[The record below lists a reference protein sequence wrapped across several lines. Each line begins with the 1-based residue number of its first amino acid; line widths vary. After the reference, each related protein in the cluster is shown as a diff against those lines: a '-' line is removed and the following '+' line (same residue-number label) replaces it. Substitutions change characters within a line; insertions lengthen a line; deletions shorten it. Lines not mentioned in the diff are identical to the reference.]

1 MEVRLGIAQFKP
13 VLGEVEKNLE
23 LHLQY
28 LQRAQEAKLDLL
40 LFPELSLT
48 GYHIKDL
55 TPKVAIRTGDS
66 PLRELAEQ
74 AGEVSLLVGFV
85 EQSQDFKYYN
95 SAAYIE
101 SGRVAFCH
109 RKLYLPTYGMFDEG
123 RYFARGGELR
133 ALETRFGR
141 IGVLI
146 CEDAWHSFCPQLL
159 AIDGA
164 WLLINTA
171 NATARGGHRRIFDSA
186 ETWEI
191 MNRFYARLH
200 SCYVAFVNRS
210 GLEDGVS
217 FWGGSE
223 VIAPDGEVVAKSP
236 YLEEDL
242 LVTTIDTEEVK
253 GTRFSSPMLRDER
266 LDLVAAEIERLRKL
280 KL

>member
-1 MEVRLGIAQFKP
+1 MKIKLGIVQFKP
-13 VLGEVEKNLE
+13 LLGEVDKNFK
-23 LHLQY
+23 LHLRY
-28 LQRAQEAKLDLL
+28 LLRAKKEKVDLL

-55 TPKVAIRTGDS
+55 TLKAAIAPDDPALKR
-66 PLRELAEQ
+66 LARG
-74 AGEVSLLVGFV
+74 AGPVSLLVGFV
-85 EQSQDFKYYN
+85 EESQDFKYYN

-101 SGRVAFCH
+101 SGKVVFCH

-123 RYFARGGELR
+123 RYFARGGELK
-133 ALETRFGR
+133 ALDTKFGR

-146 CEDAWHSFCPQLL
+146 CEDAWHSFCPQIL

-171 NATARGGHRRIFDSA
+171 NATARGVSREPFDSA
-186 ETWEI
+186 QTWEL

-200 SCYVAFVNRS
+200 CCYVAFVNRC

-236 YLEEDL
+236 YLKEDF
-242 LVTTIDTEEVK
+242 LVATIDTEEVR
-253 GTRFSSPMLRDER
+253 GARFSSPLLRDER
-266 LDLVAAEIERLRKL
+266 LDLIAAEIDRLRRL
-280 KL
+280 GL

>member
-1 MEVRLGIAQFKP
+1 MKIKLGIVQFKP
-13 VLGEVEKNLE
+13 LLGEVDKNFK
-23 LHLQY
+23 LHLRY
-28 LQRAQEAKLDLL
+28 LLRAKKEKVDLL

-55 TPKVAIRTGDS
+55 TLKAAMPPDDPALKR
-66 PLRELAEQ
+66 LARG
-74 AGEVSLLVGFV
+74 AGPVSLLVGFV
-85 EQSQDFKYYN
+85 EESQDFKYYN

-101 SGRVAFCH
+101 SGKVVFCH

-123 RYFARGGELR
+123 RYFARGGELK
-133 ALETRFGR
+133 ALDTKFGR

-146 CEDAWHSFCPQLL
+146 CEDAWHSFCPQIL

-171 NATARGGHRRIFDSA
+171 NATARGVSREPFDSA
-186 ETWEI
+186 QTWEL

-200 SCYVAFVNRS
+200 CCYVAFVNRC

-236 YLEEDL
+236 YLKEDF
-242 LVTTIDTEEVK
+242 LVATIDTEEVR
-253 GTRFSSPMLRDER
+253 GARFSSPLLRDER
-266 LDLVAAEIERLRKL
+266 LDLIAAEIDRLRGL
-280 KL
+280 GL